1 MSSRL
6 IKRKEVENITSLSPA
21 SIYRLM
27 ALQKF
32 PAQILTGKRS
42 VAWELQA
49 VLDWC
54 DQCIADSKAAA

>member
-1 MSSRL
+1 MLPRL
-6 IKRKEVENITSLSPA
+6 IKRKEVENITSLSTA
-21 SIYRLM
+21 SIYRLV

-42 VAWELQA
+42 VAWERQA

-54 DQCIADSKAAA
+54 EERITDSKNAA